1 MKKICLTFFG
11 AIMFSMSYAQAPRDV
26 IRLDTTHQEK
36 INKMPMDTINNKMPV
51 APLVPDSS
59 RRERKSGDDSDPK
72 MKRDS
77 VRFRHQ
83 E

>member
-1 MKKICLTFFG
+1 MKKIWITFFG
-11 AIMFSMSYAQAPRDV
+11 AIMFNVSLAQAPRDI
-26 IRLDTTHQEK
+26 IRVDTTHQEK
-36 INKMPMDTINNKMPV
+36 INKMPMDTVNSKMPV

-59 RRERKSGDDSDPK
+59 RREKKTGDDSDPK
-72 MKRDS
+72 MKIDS